1 MTISGF
7 TMARNASKY
16 YYPIAE
22 SILSVLP
29 IVDEFIVA
37 LGKGDPDDHTRELI
51 QSLNSP
57 KIRILDRVWEES
69 SFQEARILREE
80 TDFALS
86 RCGGDWCF
94 YLQADEVVHEEDLPV
109 IVDACQRFLEDRRVD
124 GFLFRFRHFWGD
136 YDHVLD
142 CHSWYQRDIRIIRNH
157 AGISSYRDAQSFRRG
172 NEKLRVVNL
181 PARIFHYG
189 YARPPALMQGKKKQQ
204 DTLHQGREST
214 EQAYQGKS
222 VEFDYGPLA
231 RLPRFRETHP
241 LVMAGRISRFGWK
254 DRLNYGIKRS
264 RNRPRVKHEKLKNR
278 ILTFLENRIL
288 GGRRLWAYQNWN
300 LLDLPRKD

>member
-1 MTISGF
+1 MMISGF
-7 TMARNASKY
+7 TMARNAEKF
-16 YYPIAE
+16 YYPITE
-22 SILSVLP
+22 SISSVLP

-37 LGKGDPDDHTRELI
+37 LGKGDSDDHTRELI

-69 SFQEARILREE
+69 SFQDARILREE

-86 RCGGDWCF
+86 NCLGDWCF
-94 YLQADEVVHEEDLPV
+94 YLQADEVVHEQDLPA
-109 IVDACQRFLEDRRVD
+109 IREACNRYLEEPRVD

-142 CHSWYQRDIRIIRNH
+142 CHSWYQQDIRIIRNH
-157 AGISSYRDAQSFRRG
+157 SGISSFRDAQSFRRG
-172 NEKLRVVNL
+172 NEKLQVVAL

-189 YARPPALMQGKKKQQ
+189 YARPPGLMQGKKKQQ
-204 DTLHQGREST
+204 DTLHQGRKAT
-214 EQAYQGKS
+214 EEAYRSKTAD
-222 VEFDYGPLA
+222 FDYGPLG

-241 LVMAGRISRFGWK
+241 RVMAGMISRFNWK
-254 DRLNYGIKRS
+254 DHLNYGRRLA

-278 ILTFLENRIL
+278 ILSFVENRIL
-288 GGRRLWAYQNWN
+288 GGHRLWAYCNWK
-300 LLDLPRKD
+300 LVDVPPRD